1 MAGKLL
7 EGRYFIVTGGTQG
20 LGRGIAL
27 HLGEEGAA
35 GLTNCGRDRD
45 NGQAA
50 MLEISQTGCS
60 CEYVQA
66 DFFHEKDCRNVV
78 QQALQ
83 RFGRVDGLVNAAGL
97 TNRVLVG
104 PNVRLK
110 SREQVGLLL
119 ELRYSGDI
127 SFEPFSKEIQSLPVE
142 ELERMIKASVEY
154 QYEAAEVMRCLRA
167 GKLESDIMPLEESLR
182 IMKTLDEIRKQ
193 WGLKYPME

>member
-1 MAGKLL
+1 MGGKLL
-7 EGRYFIVTGGTQG
+7 EGRFFIVTGGTQG

-27 HLGEEGAA
+27 RLGNEGAA
-35 GLTNCGRDRD
+35 GLTICGRNRD

-50 MLEISQTGCS
+50 AIEISQTGCS

-78 QQALQ
+78 QQAVQ

-104 PNVRLK
+104 PNDRLK